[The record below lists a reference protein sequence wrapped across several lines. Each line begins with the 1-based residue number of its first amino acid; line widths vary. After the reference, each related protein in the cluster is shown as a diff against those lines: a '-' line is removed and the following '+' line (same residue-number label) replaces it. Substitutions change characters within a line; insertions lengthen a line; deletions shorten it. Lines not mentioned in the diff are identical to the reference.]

1 VGGLGPDDLALS
13 GFTTTA
19 TGDADEPGSP
29 DLWWDTGPP
38 AEGFLEVAMFSLLN
52 AQGGA
57 GTAPDGQVAP
67 QIERNWGRSTLRSPD
82 SLAELCDAA
91 VLAVTDH
98 QRFMRDRRCTVVLE
112 APDSQPALAYRQLS
126 RMIAAGRTGRIV
138 LVTSAIPDEG
148 KTTTACNLAL
158 GAARLGL
165 RVVLVEADLHRPKV
179 LECLRVEAG
188 PFGLA
193 DVLRETIDLRS
204 AVRGW
209 PGAALDFLS
218 GGSPVPD
225 PPALMMTATVGRT
238 LRELAARYDL
248 VVLDT
253 PPLLPALDSPLL
265 ASHCDGL
272 LFVARYRHVRTQQVD
287 AAMRK
292 VRGSVP
298 ILGAVLTMAPSRRSR
313 RWAESAS
320 DTPAV
325 EISPRQAA
333 DPVPAAL
340 SPAVPALP
348 RQIRRSSVHVNR
360 VGGGRPEPV
369 TGPVITDQG
378 VEAAPAGAGR

>member
-1 VGGLGPDDLALS
+1 
-13 GFTTTA
+13 
-19 TGDADEPGSP
+19 
-29 DLWWDTGPP
+29 
-38 AEGFLEVAMFSLLN
+38 
-52 AQGGA
+52 
-57 GTAPDGQVAP
+57 
-67 QIERNWGRSTLRSPD
+67 
-82 SLAELCDAA
+82 
-91 VLAVTDH
+91 
-98 QRFMRDRRCTVVLE
+98 
-112 APDSQPALAYRQLS
+112 
-126 RMIAAGRTGRIV
+126 
-138 LVTSAIPDEG
+138 
-148 KTTTACNLAL
+148 
-158 GAARLGL
+158 
-165 RVVLVEADLHRPKV
+165 
-179 LECLRVEAG
+179 
-188 PFGLA
+188 
-193 DVLRETIDLRS
+193 
-204 AVRGW
+204 
-209 PGAALDFLS
+209 
-218 GGSPVPD
+218 
-225 PPALMMTATVGRT
+225 MMTQTVGRT

-325 EISPRQAA
+325 ERSPRPAA

-369 TGPVITDQG
+369 TDPVITDQG
-378 VEAAPAGAGR
+378 LEAAAFGAGR